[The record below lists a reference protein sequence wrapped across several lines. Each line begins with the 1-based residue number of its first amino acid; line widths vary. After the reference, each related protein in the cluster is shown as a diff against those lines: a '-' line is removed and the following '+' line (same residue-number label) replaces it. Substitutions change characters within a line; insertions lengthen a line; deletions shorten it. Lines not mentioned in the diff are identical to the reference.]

1 MVYSP
6 AVRVEG
12 VSKHFRLYH
21 DKYKSLKERALHLG
35 KVPYEEFWALS
46 EINFE
51 INEGQTLG
59 MLGRNGSGKST
70 LLKCIAG
77 ILKPSSGRVVVRGQL
92 AAMLELGAGFHPELS
107 GRDNVFLNASLL
119 GMGKK
124 EIERRFDDIVAFA
137 ELETFIDNQVKYY
150 SSGMYVRLG
159 FAVAVNVEPDILLVD
174 EVLAVGDAAF
184 QRKCLDHVRRFQ
196 REGRTIVVV
205 SHATDVIRQNCER
218 CMVLSHGNVIAI
230 DEAGE
235 AIRVFLADLLGV
247 GKPEGPGEEGGG
259 NVIAIGTVRTEHT
272 GSGSRPHL
280 YPGESLTVIAEV
292 DSLAEVRDAAATVAI
307 HDDSGELVFASDP
320 DDPATFIELPQ
331 GGGVLHF
338 DFPEVPL
345 LDGTYSVSVGV
356 RSLSDTAVYDWKDQ
370 EAQFEVANPG
380 RTTGRVRMP
389 VGVSFRVRSTGTTG
403 EVPVVGPTGGPS
415 SEPPLS
421 QAAS

>member
-1 MVYSP
+1 MP
-6 AVRVEG
+6 AAIEIDHL
-12 VSKHFRLYH
+12 SKQFRLYNE
-21 DKYKSLKERALHLG
+21 KVSSLKERAIHGG
-35 KVPYEEFWALS
+35 KLTYEPFWALRDVS
-46 EINFE
+46 AD
-51 INEGQTLG
+51 INEGETYG
-59 MLGRNGSGKST
+59 ILGRNGSGKST
-70 LLKCIAG
+70 LLKCVAG
-77 ILKPSSGRVVVRGQL
+77 ILKPTSGEVRIRGSL
-92 AAMLELGAGFHPELS
+92 AAMLELGAGFQQELS
-107 GRDNVFLNASLL
+107 GRDNIYLNGSLL
-119 GMGKK
+119 GLSRA
-124 EIERRFDDIVAFA
+124 EIARRFDDIVAFA
-137 ELETFIDNQVKYY
+137 ELEQFIDNQVKYY

>member
-1 MVYSP
+1 VP
-6 AVRVEG
+6 AAIEIDHL
-12 VSKHFRLYH
+12 SKQFRLYNE
-21 DKYKSLKERALHLG
+21 KVSSLKERAIHGG
-35 KVPYEEFWALS
+35 KLTYEPFWALRDVS
-46 EINFE
+46 AD
-51 INEGQTLG
+51 INEGETYG
-59 MLGRNGSGKST
+59 ILGRNGSGKST
-70 LLKCIAG
+70 LLKCVAG
-77 ILKPSSGRVVVRGQL
+77 ILKPTSGEVRIRGSL
-92 AAMLELGAGFHPELS
+92 AAMLELGAGFQQELS
-107 GRDNVFLNASLL
+107 GRDNIYLNGSLL
-119 GMGKK
+119 GLSRA
-124 EIERRFDDIVAFA
+124 EIARRFDDIVAFA
-137 ELETFIDNQVKYY
+137 ELEQFIDNQVKYY

>member
-1 MVYSP
+1 MP
-6 AVRVEG
+6 AAIEIDHL
-12 VSKHFRLYH
+12 SKQFRLYNE
-21 DKYKSLKERALHLG
+21 KVSSLKERAIHGG
-35 KVPYEEFWALS
+35 KLTYEPFWALRDVS
-46 EINFE
+46 AD
-51 INEGQTLG
+51 INEGETYG
-59 MLGRNGSGKST
+59 ILGRNGSGKST
-70 LLKCIAG
+70 LLKCVAG
-77 ILKPSSGRVVVRGQL
+77 ILKPTSGEVRIRGSL
-92 AAMLELGAGFHPELS
+92 AAMLELGAGFQQELS
-107 GRDNVFLNASLL
+107 GRDNIYLNGSLL
-119 GMGKK
+119 GLSRA
-124 EIERRFDDIVAFA
+124 EIARRFDDIVAFA
-137 ELETFIDNQVKYY
+137 ELEQFIDNQVKYY

-320 DDPATFIELPQ
+320 DDPATFIELPL

>member
-1 MVYSP
+1 MP
-6 AVRVEG
+6 AAIEIDHL
-12 VSKHFRLYH
+12 SKQFRLYNE
-21 DKYKSLKERALHLG
+21 KVSSLKERAIHGG
-35 KVPYEEFWALS
+35 KLTYEPFWALRDVS
-46 EINFE
+46 AD
-51 INEGQTLG
+51 INEGETYG
-59 MLGRNGSGKST
+59 ILGRNGSGKST
-70 LLKCIAG
+70 LLKCVTG
-77 ILKPSSGRVVVRGQL
+77 ILKPTSGEVRIRGSL
-92 AAMLELGAGFHPELS
+92 AAMLELGAGFQQELS
-107 GRDNVFLNASLL
+107 GRDNIYLNGSLL
-119 GMGKK
+119 GLSRA
-124 EIERRFDDIVAFA
+124 EIARRFDDIVAFA
-137 ELETFIDNQVKYY
+137 ELEQFIDNQVKYY